1 MVVCLNGKLVRSNQ
15 AKVSVFDHG
24 FLYGDGVYETLR
36 TYGGKVWQLRE
47 HLKRLRGSAAAVNIQ
62 VPWSDRQ
69 LSNWLGALLKKNGF
83 FESRI
88 RISVTRGVNGFDF
101 TASKE
106 PTLVIVASKLVP
118 EPVEVYTKGV
128 NLMSL
133 SWQRFLPNAKTTS
146 LLPMIL
152 AQPFLKK
159 KKVYEGIFLDEEM
172 NVLEGTMTNIT
183 AVFGS
188 TLIAP
193 KDGVLSGETQK
204 TVLQIAKQNGL
215 TVKWGK
221 LSLKKLLQADEVFL
235 TSTVREIMP
244 VRMVDG
250 EKIWGSCPGTT
261 TKFLMGAFKEYVVKN
276 VHN

>member
-1 MVVCLNGKLVRSNQ
+1 MKVCLNGKLVRSDL

-47 HLKRLRGSAAAVNIQ
+47 HLVRLRSSARALKIE
-62 VPWSDRQ
+62 VPWSDEQ
-69 LSNWLGALLKKNGF
+69 VSNWLNALLKANGF
-83 FESRI
+83 VESRI

-128 NLMSL
+128 SL
-133 SWQRFLPNAKTTS
+133 ISLPWQRFLPNVKTS
-146 LLPMIL
+146 NVLPMIL
-152 AQPFLKK
+152 AQPLLKK
-159 KKVYEGIFLDEEM
+159 KKAYEGIFLDQKK
-172 NVLEGTMTNIT
+172 NVLEGTMTNVT
-183 AVFGS
+183 AVFGN

-193 KDGVLSGETQK
+193 KDGVLAGETQK
-204 TVLQIAKQNGL
+204 TVLQIAKKNGL
-215 TVKWGK
+215 SIKRGK

-250 EKIWGSCPGTT
+250 KKIWGSCPGTT
-261 TKFLMGAFKEYVVKN
+261 TKFLMGALKEFTEA
-276 VHN
+276 

>member
-1 MVVCLNGKLVRSNQ
+1 MYVCLNGKLVKERE
-15 AKVSVFDHG
+15 ARVSVFDHG

-47 HLKRLRGSAAAVNIQ
+47 HLKRLRGSARLLQIG
-62 VPWSDRQ
+62 VPWSDGQ
-69 LSNWLGALLKKNGF
+69 VSNWLEALLEKNGF
-83 FESRI
+83 RESRI
-88 RISVTRGVNGFDF
+88 RISVSRGENGFDF
-101 TASKE
+101 TMSKK

-128 NLMSL
+128 SL
-133 SWQRFLPNAKTTS
+133 ISLPWQRFLPQAKTTS

-152 AQPFLKK
+152 AQPLLKQK
-159 KKVYEGIFLDEEM
+159 KAYEGIFLDEKK

-183 AVFGS
+183 AVFGN

-204 TVLQIAKQNGL
+204 TVLQIAKKCGL

-250 EKIWGSCPGTT
+250 KKIGRVCPGSL
-261 TKFLMGAFKEYVVKN
+261 TKLLMSAFEEYVMRDWM
-276 VHN
+276 